1 MAQLETC
8 LKPAVSRRWLFALAG
23 SMWSGVGVMLCR
35 LAYGW
40 LQPLNNLQAM
50 TLTASGALMA
60 LLVYRFGFS
69 KLATKNIRRIQQLA
83 ERVCLFAFQEWKS
96 YPLVVFMIALGIL
109 LRRSA
114 VPKPYLAV
122 LYIGI
127 GGGLL
132 AASTLYYRR
141 LLNPNEACPAR
152 VNSIKPNGQL
162 DSEKMQCPEGR

>member
-1 MAQLETC
+1 MAQFESS
-8 LKPAVSRRWLFALAG
+8 LKPAVSKRWLFALAG
-23 SMWSGVGVMLCR
+23 LMWSGVGVMLCR

-40 LQPLNNLQAM
+40 LQPLNNPQPMA
-50 TLTASGALMA
+50 LTASGALMA

-69 KLATKNIRRIQQLA
+69 KLASKNIRRIQQLPG
-83 ERVCLFAFQEWKS
+83 RVCLFAFQEWRS

-109 LRRSA
+109 LRRSP

-122 LYIGI
+122 PYIGI

-141 LLNPNEACPAR
+141 LLKPNE
-152 VNSIKPNGQL
+152 S
-162 DSEKMQCPEGR
+162 